1 MIFNNNR
8 LLLLKMKK
16 ILQDLKKKL
25 NKEDQR
31 EGRDLV
37 LPRSN
42 FLRLMRYS
50 TQTIMTIMEK
60 EISAIRFRMSKRSR
74 SKRMNV

>member
-1 MIFNNNR
+1 MIFNNR

-16 ILQDLKKKL
+16 ILQDLKKKPK
-25 NKEDQR
+25 KEDQG

-42 FLRLMRYS
+42 F
-50 TQTIMTIMEK
+50 
-60 EISAIRFRMSKRSR
+60 
-74 SKRMNV
+74 

>member
-1 MIFNNNR
+1 
-8 LLLLKMKK
+8 MKK
-16 ILQDLKKKL
+16 ILQDLKKKPK
-25 NKEDQR
+25 KEDQR

-42 FLRLMRYS
+42 FLRLMRYL
-50 TQTIMTIMEK
+50 TQTIMIIMEK
-60 EISAIRFRMSKRSR
+60 GISAIRFRMSKRSR